1 MNSKERMFNS
11 IEHTIKE
18 IATIQDIVIKLTR
31 EIHELHVAKEHE
43 TKIAAMKVQVGT
55 LSTKLQ
61 TMQEFLYSCERP
73 THHQENRL
81 TEIDVAS

>member
-1 MNSKERMFNS
+1 MKSKERMFNA

-18 IATIQDIVIKLTR
+18 IASIQDIVIKLTR

-43 TKIAAMKVQVGT
+43 TKIALMKEQIGI
-55 LSTKLQ
+55 LSSKLH
-61 TMQEFLYSCERP
+61 TMQEFLYSCEHP

-81 TEIDVAS
+81 TEVDVAS